1 MTFYEICADHK
12 NRLHSVYNFL
22 VVSGTQSEVLP
33 TFFFATYTFTDLHLR
48 KLPVLYAKNRFA
60 YKSRFFAD
68 KNKFIADK
76 SVFTA
81 DKMVQFADILQQF
94 AEKLLIGANYP
105 TPCSLIRLKVSF
117 ICADSAFFCTSIE
130 IEIKKCQAPPILMVG
145 A

>member
-12 NRLHSVYNFL
+12 NRLHSAYNFL

-33 TFFFATYTFTDLHLR
+33 TFLFATYTFTDLHLR

-60 YKSRFFAD
+60 D
-68 KNKFIADK
+68 KNRFIADK

-94 AEKLLIGANYP
+94 AGKLLIGANYP

-117 ICADSAFFCTSIE
+117 ICANSAFF
-130 IEIKKCQAPPILMVG
+130 VD
-145 A
+145 